1 MAKTA
6 WQTHLMKT
14 FKKLKSKNK
23 DAKLSD
29 AMKVAGKTYKKKPS
43 KGGAL
48 KLPKMPTMGGKR
60 KTRKSMGKKKTRKTK
75 SMKGGQLSFS
85 EYDSNPSLGEEVD
98 NTENFEEDMEGGEDL
113 MDMEEMEGGIEEP
126 FRRRMSAK
134 EREKKRRE
142 RNRRQERKR
151 LRTLPKCNKDWSD
164 YYWYKRQG
172 YGKTKPRGGV
182 EDCFDRNRL

>member
-85 EYDSNPSLGEEVD
+85 EYDSNPSLGGDD
-98 NTENFEEDMEGGEDL
+98 NTEQFEEDMEGV
-113 MDMEEMEGGIEEP
+113 IEEP
-126 FRRRMSAK
+126 FGTTATPVSRAEMRRRRLA
-134 EREKKRRE
+134 RKKRRE
-142 RNRRQERKR
+142 SRQ
-151 LRTLPKCNKDWSD
+151 
-164 YYWYKRQG
+164 
-172 YGKTKPRGGV
+172 
-182 EDCFDRNRL
+182 

>member
-98 NTENFEEDMEGGEDL
+98 NTENFEEDPMEMG
-113 MDMEEMEGGIEEP
+113 EMESGIEEP
-126 FRRRMSAK
+126 FGTKYRTLTKEEIKRRNR
-134 EREKKRRE
+134 KKRR
-142 RNRRQERKR
+142 RNRNQ
-151 LRTLPKCNKDWSD
+151 
-164 YYWYKRQG
+164 
-172 YGKTKPRGGV
+172 
-182 EDCFDRNRL
+182 

>member
-29 AMKVAGKTYKKKPS
+29 AMKVAGRTYKKKPS

-85 EYDSNPSLGEEVD
+85 EYDSNPSLGGD
-98 NTENFEEDMEGGEDL
+98 DSTEQFKEDMEGGEDL
-113 MDMEEMEGGIEEP
+113 MEMEGGIEEP
-126 FRRRMSAK
+126 FGTKYRILSKEEIKRRR
-134 EREKKRRE
+134 R
-142 RNRRQERKR
+142 RKR
-151 LRTLPKCNKDWSD
+151 KNK
-164 YYWYKRQG
+164 Q
-172 YGKTKPRGGV
+172 
-182 EDCFDRNRL
+182 

>member
-29 AMKVAGKTYKKKPS
+29 AMKVAGRTYKKKPS

-85 EYDSNPSLGEEVD
+85 EYDSNPSLGGD
-98 NTENFEEDMEGGEDL
+98 DSTEQFEEDMGEDMRGGEDL
-113 MDMEEMEGGIEEP
+113 MEMEGGIEEP
-126 FRRRMSAK
+126 FRRRTRK
-134 EREKKRRE
+134 EIEKKRRE
-142 RNRRQERKR
+142 RNRIQENKR
-151 LRTLPKCNKDWSD
+151 LRSLPRCNKEWSD
-164 YYWYKRQG
+164 YYWYKRRNL
-172 YGKTKPRGGV
+172 GKTKPRGGV